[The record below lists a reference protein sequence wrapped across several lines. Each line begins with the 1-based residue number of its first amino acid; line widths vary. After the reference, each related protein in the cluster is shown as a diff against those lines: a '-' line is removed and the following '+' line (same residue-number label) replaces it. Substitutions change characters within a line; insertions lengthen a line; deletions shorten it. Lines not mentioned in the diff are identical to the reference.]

1 MNFSGTVFCLMV
13 ISQLDRLA
21 PIKTNKNQGFSQ
33 IYVSV
38 FAIKYLVFKYARLKN
53 KVGRYGGGIS
63 KLGLQE
69 QPIEF

>member
-1 MNFSGTVFCLMV
+1 MNFFGTVFCLMV

-38 FAIKYLVFKYARLKN
+38 FALKYLVFKYARLKN
-53 KVGRYGGGIS
+53 KEIGRGNKQARITRTTH
-63 KLGLQE
+63 
-69 QPIEF
+69 